1 MTKRWRAHA
10 HSGARRLWHG
20 GSNCSSG
27 HDATQSYT
35 LWLEAAVRATLEG
48 EAAPRHHAVERLA
61 PCGKKGHP
69 GVCGWP
75 SYAAQGARR
84 QPRRHMRIGTI
95 SERCTGPLVAS
106 AWPWHCGECSSG
118 VLQHTTMAYSNM
130 RGWVSPQ
137 STASSEGM

>member
-1 MTKRWRAHA
+1 VSAKGMTEWWRAHA

-61 PCGKKGHP
+61 PCGKKR
-69 GVCGWP
+69 
-75 SYAAQGARR
+75 ALRR
-84 QPRRHMRIGTI
+84 VRVAELRRAG
-95 SERCTGPLVAS
+95 G
-106 AWPWHCGECSSG
+106 
-118 VLQHTTMAYSNM
+118 
-130 RGWVSPQ
+130 
-137 STASSEGM
+137 